1 MLSFLPH
8 SVLIYRDELRGEI
21 WIICIFAGFPFGLS
35 ASLCFLRS
43 AASQS
48 PLEMIFFEIF
58 NGALIIY
65 NTLQI
70 NRCFM
75 TDTQRRISD
84 QSLIL
89 IADDQPDVLKALRL
103 LLKPEDF
110 QIETASSVSEIID
123 SVKTRDF
130 DVVLMDLNYIR
141 GQTSGEQG
149 LDVLSRIQQIDNT
162 LPVVVMT
169 AWSSVELAVEA
180 MRRGA
185 RDFMPKPWKNER
197 LLTVLRTQVE
207 LGRLLR
213 KGRQLEQEIINLKNK
228 GFKSLI
234 AQSRTMQ
241 PVLEAIAKVG
251 PSDANVLITG
261 ENGTGKGVVAQALH
275 AASGRKNMNMVT
287 VNTASVPESVFESEL
302 FGHVAGAFTD
312 AKSDRLERF
321 KLADGGTLFL
331 DEIAAIPVKLQS
343 KLLRVLES
351 GEFEPIGSSKTCRV
365 NVRVLSATNADLS
378 TEVASGD
385 FRQDLLYR
393 LNTVEIHVP
402 PLRERKEDIP
412 LLAAHFLDGYVTK
425 YRKSVSGFDPIA
437 MQALLDYQWPGNVRE
452 LDHTIERA
460 VLMTRDNLIQSHELG
475 LTAGQG
481 DQLRLE
487 DITLEEMEC

>member
-1 MLSFLPH
+1 
-8 SVLIYRDELRGEI
+8 
-21 WIICIFAGFPFGLS
+21 
-35 ASLCFLRS
+35 
-43 AASQS
+43 
-48 PLEMIFFEIF
+48 
-58 NGALIIY
+58 
-65 NTLQI
+65 
-70 NRCFM
+70 M
-75 TDTQRRISD
+75 TDEQKSPYESR
-84 QSLIL
+84 IL

-103 LLKPEDF
+103 LLKPEGF
-110 QIETASSVSEIID
+110 HVETASSVSEIIN

-141 GQTSGEQG
+141 GETSGKQG

-213 KGRQLEQEIINLKNK
+213 KDRQLEQEIINLKNK

-241 PVLEAIAKVG
+241 PVLEAITKVG

-312 AKSDRLERF
+312 AKSDRLGRF

-425 YRKSVSGFDPIA
+425 YRKSVTGFDPIA

-487 DITLEEMEC
+487 DITLEEMECWAIRKTLARFDGDISKTADALGLSRGALYRRLEKYQIQ

>member
-1 MLSFLPH
+1 
-8 SVLIYRDELRGEI
+8 
-21 WIICIFAGFPFGLS
+21 
-35 ASLCFLRS
+35 
-43 AASQS
+43 
-48 PLEMIFFEIF
+48 
-58 NGALIIY
+58 
-65 NTLQI
+65 
-70 NRCFM
+70 M
-75 TDTQRRISD
+75 TDEQKSPYESR
-84 QSLIL
+84 IL

-103 LLKPEDF
+103 LLKPEGF
-110 QIETASSVSEIID
+110 HVETASSVSEIIN
-123 SVKTRDF
+123 SVKARDF

-141 GQTSGEQG
+141 GETSGKQG

-213 KGRQLEQEIINLKNK
+213 KDRQLEQEIINLKNK

-241 PVLEAIAKVG
+241 PVLEAITKVG

-312 AKSDRLERF
+312 AKSDRLGRF

-425 YRKSVSGFDPIA
+425 YRKSVTGFDPIA

-487 DITLEEMEC
+487 DITLEEMECWAIRKTLARFDGDISKTADALGLSRGALYRRLEKYQIQ

>member
-1 MLSFLPH
+1 
-8 SVLIYRDELRGEI
+8 
-21 WIICIFAGFPFGLS
+21 
-35 ASLCFLRS
+35 
-43 AASQS
+43 
-48 PLEMIFFEIF
+48 
-58 NGALIIY
+58 
-65 NTLQI
+65 
-70 NRCFM
+70 M
-75 TDTQRRISD
+75 TETQKPSD
-84 QSLIL
+84 QPYIL
-89 IADDQPDVLKALRL
+89 LADDQPDVLKALRL
-103 LLKPEDF
+103 LLKPEGF
-110 QIETASSVSEIID
+110 QIETASSVAEIVD
-123 SVKTRDF
+123 SVRARDF
-130 DVVLMDLNYIR
+130 DVVLMDLNYVR

-185 RDFMPKPWKNER
+185 RDFIPKPWKNER
-197 LLTVLRTQVE
+197 LLTILRTQVE
-207 LGRLLR
+207 LNRAL
-213 KGRQLEQEIINLKNK
+213 KNSKQLEQEIVYLKNESSE
-228 GFKSLI
+228 SLI
-234 AQSRTMQ
+234 AESHAMQ
-241 PVLEAIAKVG
+241 PVLEAVTKVG

-261 ENGTGKGVVAQALH
+261 ENGSGKGVVANALH
-275 AASGRKNMNMVT
+275 AASNRKDKTMVN
-287 VNTASVPESVFESEL
+287 VNTASIPETVFESEL

-312 AKSDRLERF
+312 AKSDRLGRF

-402 PLRERKEDIP
+402 PLRERKEDIS
-412 LLAAHFLDGYVTK
+412 LLAMHFLGGYVTK
-425 YRKSVSGFDPIA
+425 YRKSVTGFDPVA
-437 MQALLDYQWPGNVRE
+437 MQALYAYHWPGNVRE

-460 VLMTRDNLIQSHELG
+460 VLMTQDKLIQPHELG
-475 LTAGQG
+475 LTARSEG
-481 DQLRLE
+481 QLRLE
-487 DITLEEMEC
+487 DITLEEMERWAIRKAMTRFDGDISKAALVLGLSRGALYRRLEKYQIQ

>member
-1 MLSFLPH
+1 
-8 SVLIYRDELRGEI
+8 
-21 WIICIFAGFPFGLS
+21 
-35 ASLCFLRS
+35 
-43 AASQS
+43 
-48 PLEMIFFEIF
+48 
-58 NGALIIY
+58 
-65 NTLQI
+65 
-70 NRCFM
+70 M
-75 TDTQRRISD
+75 TETQRLSD
-84 QSLIL
+84 QPHIL

-103 LLKPEDF
+103 LLKPEGFEID
-110 QIETASSVSEIID
+110 TASSVAEIID

-130 DVVLMDLNYIR
+130 DVVLMDLNYVR
-141 GQTSGEQG
+141 GQTSGQQG
-149 LDVLSRIQQIDNT
+149 LDVLSRIKQIDNT

-197 LLTVLRTQVE
+197 LLTVLHTQVE
-207 LGRLLR
+207 LSRSLR
-213 KGRQLEQEIINLKNK
+213 KGRLLEQQIVYLKNE
-228 GFKSLI
+228 GSKSLI
-234 AQSRTMQ
+234 AQSHAMQ
-241 PVLEAIAKVG
+241 PVLEAITKVG

-261 ENGTGKGVVAQALH
+261 ENGSGKGVVAQALH
-275 AASGRKNMNMVT
+275 AASGRRDMNMVT
-287 VNTASVPESVFESEL
+287 VNTASIPESVFESEL

-312 AKSDRLERF
+312 AKSDRIGRF
-321 KLADGGTLFL
+321 KLADTGTLFL
-331 DEIAAIPVKLQS
+331 DEISAIPVKLQS

-412 LLAAHFLDGYVTK
+412 LLAMHFLRGYVTK
-425 YRKSVSGFDPIA
+425 YRKPVRSFDPVA
-437 MQALLDYQWPGNVRE
+437 MQALHSYHWPGNVRE

-460 VLMTRDNLIQSHELG
+460 VLMTQDELIQSHELG
-475 LTAGQG
+475 LASKP
-481 DQLRLE
+481 E
-487 DITLEEMEC
+487 DNLQIENITLEEMERRAIRKAMTQFEGDISKAAEALGLSRGALYRRLEKYQIE

>member
-1 MLSFLPH
+1 
-8 SVLIYRDELRGEI
+8 
-21 WIICIFAGFPFGLS
+21 
-35 ASLCFLRS
+35 
-43 AASQS
+43 
-48 PLEMIFFEIF
+48 
-58 NGALIIY
+58 
-65 NTLQI
+65 
-70 NRCFM
+70 M
-75 TDTQRRISD
+75 TDEQKSPYESR
-84 QSLIL
+84 IL

-103 LLKPEDF
+103 LLKPEGF
-110 QIETASSVSEIID
+110 HVETASSVAEIIN
-123 SVKTRDF
+123 SVKARDF

-141 GQTSGEQG
+141 GETSGKQG

-213 KGRQLEQEIINLKNK
+213 KDRQLEQEIINLKNK

-241 PVLEAIAKVG
+241 PVLEAITKVG

-312 AKSDRLERF
+312 AKSDRLGRF

-425 YRKSVSGFDPIA
+425 YRKSVTGFDPIA

-487 DITLEEMEC
+487 DITLEEMECWAIRKTLARFDGDISKTADALGLSRGALYRRLEKYQIQ

>member
-1 MLSFLPH
+1 
-8 SVLIYRDELRGEI
+8 
-21 WIICIFAGFPFGLS
+21 
-35 ASLCFLRS
+35 
-43 AASQS
+43 
-48 PLEMIFFEIF
+48 
-58 NGALIIY
+58 
-65 NTLQI
+65 
-70 NRCFM
+70 M
-75 TDTQRRISD
+75 TDAQKTSYESR
-84 QSLIL
+84 IL

-103 LLKPEDF
+103 LLKPEGF
-110 QIETASSVSEIID
+110 QIDTASSVSEIID
-123 SVKTRDF
+123 SVNTRDF

-141 GQTSGEQG
+141 GQTSGRQG

-213 KGRQLEQEIINLKNK
+213 KDRQLEQEILNLKNK
-228 GFKSLI
+228 GIKSLI
-234 AQSRTMQ
+234 AHSRAMQ
-241 PVLEAIAKVG
+241 PVLEAITKVG

-275 AASGRKNMNMVT
+275 TASKRRDKNMVT

-312 AKSDRLERF
+312 AKSDRLGRF
-321 KLADGGTLFL
+321 KLADDGTLFL

-412 LLAAHFLDGYVTK
+412 LLAAHFLDGYITK
-425 YRKSVSGFDPIA
+425 YRKPVTGFDPIA
-437 MQALLDYQWPGNVRE
+437 MQALLDYRWPGNVRE

-460 VLMTRDNLIQSHELG
+460 VLMT
-475 LTAGQG
+475 
-481 DQLRLE
+481 
-487 DITLEEMEC
+487 